1 MVVVG
6 VLNELIM
13 RSWFSSAAASTE
25 QTRRQLARSS
35 APSRSD
41 CIAGRVRLRTA
52 ERALRTFDAP
62 RGALRVNGALDPRPR
77 LWPAHWTAISE
88 LHVSTDRSRVAATPD
103 GRFITTLRSYVHDDD
118 GDLVLPRRGA
128 PLPPTPHHAP
138 TAPAAA
144 SPDSDVIRLIH
155 AGETDME
162 SVGLQ
167 LWAGALV
174 LSEFIMANEQHFANS
189 VVLELGAGLALPSLC
204 AARAGARRVFAT
216 DYADA
221 VLANCTDNLALNA
234 AFLRGAA
241 PPTVRRLDW
250 LQPAELLA
258 PPAEATAGPWRWS
271 REDCDAISGDVVI
284 LAADVVYD
292 EVLTDGTRNASV

>member
-1 MVVVG
+1 M
-6 VLNELIM
+6 
-13 RSWFSSAAASTE
+13 
-25 QTRRQLARSS
+25 
-35 APSRSD
+35 
-41 CIAGRVRLRTA
+41 
-52 ERALRTFDAP
+52 
-62 RGALRVNGALDPRPR
+62 NGALDPRPR

-88 LHVSTDRSRVAATPD
+88 LHVATDRSRAAATPD
-103 GRFITTLRSYVHDDD
+103 GRFISTLRSSVHDDD

-128 PLPPTPHHAP
+128 SPPPTAPHYAP

-189 VVLELGAGLALPSLC
+189 AVLELGAGLALPSLC

-216 DYADA
+216 DYADT

-241 PPTVRRLDW
+241 PPAVRRLDW
-250 LQPAELLA
+250 FQPAELLA
-258 PPAEATAGPWRWS
+258 PPAEAASGPWCWS
-271 REDCDAISGDVVI
+271 REDRDAISGDVVI

-292 EVLTDGTRNASV
+292 EVLTDGTHAAPVS